1 MSAYYDDKSSLFME
15 PQVKQYGSH
24 MVMTNVNR
32 QIKRKYINIDT
43 KYREEYSAYTAD
55 SHAACSI
62 CLPEKITDV
71 KTISVKNAEIPITFY
86 NISHDLG
93 NSFLKIVNGTTN
105 SKIIDISAGNY
116 TIATLITEL
125 NTRIASLGAPYSNV
139 SFAQS
144 GNNISMKCSTGSL
157 NVIFDVNADGSLDKN
172 NFKRKLGWTL
182 GFRSPSYTLS
192 NNIPVLS
199 ENLPDLTGIR
209 YAYLVIDEFSKGT
222 QNSFSGPLPS
232 SLVRKNIIAKISF
245 DSSRYGFGTIL
256 PANQTNG
263 LLLSDR
269 RIYTGKIDIQKF
281 NVQLVDDIGNPLHL
295 NGLDFSFCLE
305 VEHE

>member
-1 MSAYYDDKSSLFME
+1 ME

-43 KYREEYSAYTAD
+43 KYREEYNFYTAD
-55 SHAACSI
+55 SHAACNI

-71 KTISVKNAEIPITFY
+71 KTVSVKNAEIPISFY

-93 NSFLKIVNGTTN
+93 NGFFKLVNGTN
-105 SKIIDISAGNY
+105 YKIVDISAGNY
-116 TIATLITEL
+116 TL
-125 NTRIASLGAPYSNV
+125 NTLVTAMNNRITAFGAPYTNL

-144 GNNISMKCSTGSL
+144 GNNVSMTCASGALS
-157 NVIFDVNADGSLDKN
+157 VIFDINTDGSLDKN

-192 NNIPVLS
+192 TTTPLIS

-209 YAYLVIDEFSKGT
+209 YAYLVLDEFSKGT

-232 SLVRKNIIAKISF
+232 SLVRKNILAKISF
-245 DSSRYGFGTIL
+245 DLSKYGFGTIL
-256 PANQTNG
+256 PANQSNG
-263 LLLSDR
+263 FLLSDR
-269 RIYTGKIDIQKF
+269 RMYSGKIDIQKF
-281 NVQLVDDIGNPLHL
+281 NVQLVDDIGNPIHL